1 MKHLRHFCA
10 ATALTCVFAQATWAD
25 DGIIHG
31 GVVPPPPPPPPP
43 ASDRQAD
50 DPLADEQALLDPVT
64 ALAVTLVQNM
74 IGWF

>member
-31 GVVPPPPPPPPP
+31 GVVPPPPPPPT
-43 ASDRQAD
+43 SNIQAD

-64 ALAVTLVQNM
+64 AFAVTLVQNM
-74 IGWF
+74 ISLF

>member
-31 GVVPPPPPPPPP
+31 GVVPPPPPP
-43 ASDRQAD
+43 ASDTQTD
-50 DPLADEQALLDPVT
+50 DPLADAQAQVDPVT
-64 ALAVTLVQNM
+64 ALTVTLVQNM
-74 IGWF
+74 ISLF

>member
-31 GVVPPPPPPPPP
+31 GVVPPPPPPP
-43 ASDRQAD
+43 ASAKQAD

-74 IGWF
+74 ISLF